1 MNLNE
6 YLAEEA
12 KRHARLARYGH
23 TVGLL
28 ESAFLT
34 TSDVAELRAT
44 DGADA
49 KVNRR
54 IADNALA
61 AFIAKFG
68 LRKIS
73 FDATRAVIADV
84 DLRDIEKLAAWIGT
98 LEFLD
103 AMGGGST
110 TSQGRQE
117 LLLAHAEDF
126 VARHHTAAAANWTFH
141 YNASAAQINVS
152 LTIRNS
158 WHHSD
163 LEAVDVFTPEYFYKA
178 AEVHYQS
185 LGMIIYQP
193 TGEFIVEE
201 AHGTHLA
208 SRTAA

>member
-12 KRHARLARYGH
+12 KRHARLARYGR

-28 ESAFLT
+28 ESAYLT
-34 TSDVAELRAT
+34 KSDVAELRAT

-49 KVNRR
+49 QVNRR
-54 IADNALA
+54 IANSALA

-141 YNASAAQINVS
+141 YNASVAQINVS

-158 WHHSD
+158 WHSD
-163 LEAVDVFTPEYFYKA
+163 LEAADVFTPEYFYKA
-178 AEVHYQS
+178 TEVYYPS
-185 LGMIIYQP
+185 LGMTIYQP
-193 TGEFIVEE
+193 TSEFIVEE